1 MPLPANESL
10 NKRAQDS
17 VHAAPATSNASNVPE
32 QAIANSA
39 TKPQQ
44 NSHVS
49 NTSNIAPK
57 TIPRSTQPAVS
68 SADVGSGTASSP
80 AGGLAAH
87 GNNVMRA
94 EPTKYGQAYSE
105 RNPPPN
111 IQAFHQQEEKRQ
123 EASRKYFD
131 EKQGQK
137 AADTPKQALDEDG
150 EAKAGATDDVPIG
163 AEKTNVLFQPA
174 PTVNF
179 DQVFE
184 TLHQASMQVAYV
196 VAFTV
201 VLLDWLFIGG
211 GFKGLLKSLF
221 PASGVAAAVYFVLN
235 SAGRKAADEAIIP
248 SDPKT
253 EKLKYVPESVE
264 VCSMTLSIWHIQEK

>member
-1 MPLPANESL
+1 
-10 NKRAQDS
+10 
-17 VHAAPATSNASNVPE
+17 
-32 QAIANSA
+32 
-39 TKPQQ
+39 
-44 NSHVS
+44 
-49 NTSNIAPK
+49 
-57 TIPRSTQPAVS
+57 
-68 SADVGSGTASSP
+68 
-80 AGGLAAH
+80 
-87 GNNVMRA
+87 MRA

-111 IQAFHQQEEKRQ
+111 IHAFHQQEEKHQ
-123 EASRKYFD
+123 EASRKYFE
-131 EKQGQK
+131 EKQRQE
-137 AADTPKQALDEDG
+137 AAETPEQASDDDN
-150 EAKAGATDDVPIG
+150 EAKAGATADVPIG
-163 AEKTNVLFQPA
+163 AEKSNVLFQPT

-184 TLHQASMQVAYV
+184 TLHQDSMQVAYV

-221 PASGVAAAVYFVLN
+221 PAGGVATAVYFVLN

-248 SDPKT
+248 LDPMT

-264 VCSMTLSIWHIQEK
+264 VCSITLFIWHIREKQSSQGISMEQSLPP